1 MVGGAYAAALV
12 DAAKAA
18 NSLDAV
24 HADVDAL
31 QVRGS
36 GGEEGGGG
44 QRGRERGRTAGAA
57 RAAANVPSSPTPH
70 PTQQTLFKDS
80 PDVKEFLCNPVV
92 PIAKKREAL
101 ARVGREA
108 GLTKSTV
115 NFLNILVDNDR
126 MVAADSVFASFEKL
140 YCGLTDTQ
148 VATVRSAVKLEQEQ
162 QFLVAKKLQ
171 ELTGAK
177 NVKLKPEV
185 DPSLIAGFVVEYG
198 SSQVDLSVKGQLDKI
213 TAELTSSQV

>member
-1 MVGGAYAAALV
+1 MRAGSPKKRRASVGA
-12 DAAKAA
+12 
-18 NSLDAV
+18 
-24 HADVDAL
+24 
-31 QVRGS
+31 
-36 GGEEGGGG
+36 GE
-44 QRGRERGRTAGAA
+44 
-57 RAAANVPSSPTPH
+57 RAAVDPLLTPTH
-70 PTQQTLFKDS
+70 NTSHQTLFKDS

-92 PIAKKREAL
+92 PLAKKKDAL
-101 ARVGREA
+101 AKVGREA
-108 GLTKSTV
+108 GLSKSTV

-126 MVAADSVFASFEKL
+126 MVAADAVFAAFETQ
-140 YCGLTDTQ
+140 YCALTDTQ

-213 TAELTSSQV
+213 TQELTTAQV